1 MAYRIEESSREPG
14 RLSSYL
20 RVFGEVSNPKE
31 IEMVESDSFVPT
43 KDAELMKRRRA
54 KKSDEECGAGAGA
67 PNRHFGDG
75 IKFNLSLFDDPVR
88 SDDPR
93 FEFLLDPG
101 GGDDFHL
108 RNELNFDLATV
119 TKFKES
125 QDPRLKSYS
134 QVAGHDLQW
143 LEAKLEVKLHE
154 TRLVSLISTVAQLN
168 YSP

>member
-1 MAYRIEESSREPG
+1 MAYRIEESSKEPG

-31 IEMVESDSFVPT
+31 IDKVESDSFVPI
-43 KDAELMKRRRA
+43 KDAELLKRRRA
-54 KKSDEECGAGAGA
+54 KKSDEECGAGA

-75 IKFNLSLFDDPVR
+75 IKLNLSLIDDPLP

-101 GGDDFHL
+101 GEDDFHL

-134 QVAGHDLQW
+134 QVVGHDLQW
-143 LEAKLEVKLHE
+143 LERKLEVKLLLGLKKRFLTFFHG
-154 TRLVSLISTVAQLN
+154 SLHS
-168 YSP
+168 